1 MTDDSWPVGVSA
13 DNPVVLSEDD
23 AELVDLLRAG
33 DEDAFARI
41 VEDWSPS
48 MLRLARAH
56 VSTDASAEEL
66 VQETWLAVVRGL
78 DRFEGRSSLK
88 TWVFSILTNQAKSRG
103 VRESRALPWSSLGPE
118 DQGPTVDPGRFRGPD
133 DQWPGGWTVEG
144 RPSAWEPSPE
154 SSAIAGEIRDRLAVA
169 LQELPDRQRVV
180 VSLRDVHG
188 LTSDE
193 VCATLGI
200 TGVNQ
205 RVLLHRGRARLRTAL
220 EDYYREFVVEVTA

>member
-1 MTDDSWPVGVSA
+1 MTMTDESWPVGVPA

-33 DEDAFARI
+33 DADAFARI

-118 DQGPTVDPGRFRGPD
+118 DRGPTVDPGRFRGPD

-144 RPSAWEPSPE
+144 RPRRGSRLRRVRPSPVRSATGWPWLCKSCRIASVW
-154 SSAIAGEIRDRLAVA
+154 SSACV
-169 LQELPDRQRVV
+169 
-180 VSLRDVHG
+180 
-188 LTSDE
+188 TSMD
-193 VCATLGI
+193 
-200 TGVNQ
+200 
-205 RVLLHRGRARLRTAL
+205 
-220 EDYYREFVVEVTA
+220 

>member
-1 MTDDSWPVGVSA
+1 MTDESWPVGVPV

-23 AELVDLLRAG
+23 AGLVDLLRAG
-33 DEDAFARI
+33 DADAFARI

-56 VSTDASAEEL
+56 VLTDASAEEM

-103 VRESRALPWSSLGPE
+103 VRESRALPWSSLGPQ
-118 DQGPTVDPGRFRGPD
+118 DRGPTVDREGSAVPTTSGQAAGRWRGARAR
-133 DQWPGGWTVEG
+133 GSRLRRV
-144 RPSAWEPSPE
+144 RPSPVR
-154 SSAIAGEIRDRLAVA
+154 SATGWPWLWK
-169 LQELPDRQRVV
+169 ELPDRQRVV

-205 RVLLHRGRARLRTAL
+205 RVLLHRGRAGCGPRSRTTTVNSWW
-220 EDYYREFVVEVTA
+220 R